1 MFVRSQAAAV
11 IIYSWAPKRTC
22 FICLCDLKWPYC
34 VGGEWPVASL
44 AALGWWTLSLEL
56 VPLFYWHPL
65 IPEGVLKSAFPS
77 PSRTASLSP
86 LPEEAWHGRLFLPLV
101 FHAAWLVGT
110 AAA

>member
-44 AALGWWTLSLEL
+44 DFEPRVG
-56 VPLFYWHPL
+56 
-65 IPEGVLKSAFPS
+65 S
-77 PSRTASLSP
+77 PFLLASLDTRGSAEERFSKP
-86 LPEEAWHGRLFLPLV
+86 LKNCISIPL
-101 FHAAWLVGT
+101 T
-110 AAA
+110 